1 MSTYTQIIYH
11 IVFGT
16 KKRKP
21 VLVPDKREE
30 LFRYVWGIL
39 NNKSCHLYRIGGA
52 DDHIHILTSLH
63 PTLALS
69 DLVKDVKVS
78 SSKWIHEND
87 AFPGFTHWQDGY
99 GGFTIS
105 IKERDALID
114 YIKGQPEHHKKISFK
129 DELRQLL
136 KDAGVEFDER
146 FLE

>member
-16 KKRKP
+16 KGRKS

-39 NNKSCHLYRIGGA
+39 KNKGCHLYRIGGA
-52 DDHIHILTSLH
+52 DDHIHILTSVH
-63 PTLALS
+63 PTLALAR
-69 DLVKDVKVS
+69 LVKDVKIS
-78 SSKWIHEND
+78 SSKWIRESG
-87 AFPGFTHWQDGY
+87 AFPGFEHWQDGY
-99 GGFTIS
+99 GGFTLS
-105 IKERDALID
+105 LKEKDALID
-114 YIKGQPEHHKKISFK
+114 YIKGQTEHHKKIAFK

-136 KDAGVEFDER
+136 EEAGVEFDER